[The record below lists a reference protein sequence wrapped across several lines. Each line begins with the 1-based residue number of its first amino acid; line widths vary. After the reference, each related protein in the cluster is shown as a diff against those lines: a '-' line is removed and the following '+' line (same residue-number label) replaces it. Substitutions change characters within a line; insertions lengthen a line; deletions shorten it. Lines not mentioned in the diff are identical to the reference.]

1 MFTSVVAHPPFC
13 FAGEAQ
19 TSMYPGRIIV
29 TEPKGN
35 VQPRISVD
43 KYNARRVVLGE
54 DVTLPC
60 VAQGHPVPG
69 YYWKRELQ
77 GQSVPVALGERL
89 TILSAGLLRISKV
102 RLEDRGV
109 YVCFANNSAG
119 EESVRV
125 TLEIT
130 APLSA
135 HVQPQV
141 QVVDVGKE
149 ASFQCIVNGYPVSQV
164 TWLHN
169 G

>member
-1 MFTSVVAHPPFC
+1 
-13 FAGEAQ
+13 
-19 TSMYPGRIIV
+19 MYPGRIIV

-102 RLEDRGV
+102 SEKLIQCGCLYSHPCSQRPITFPVLLEE
-109 YVCFANNSAG
+109 FLQLISQS
-119 EESVRV
+119 ESRSNISERV
-125 TLEIT
+125 NL
-130 APLSA
+130 
-135 HVQPQV
+135 
-141 QVVDVGKE
+141 
-149 ASFQCIVNGYPVSQV
+149 
-164 TWLHN
+164 
-169 G
+169 